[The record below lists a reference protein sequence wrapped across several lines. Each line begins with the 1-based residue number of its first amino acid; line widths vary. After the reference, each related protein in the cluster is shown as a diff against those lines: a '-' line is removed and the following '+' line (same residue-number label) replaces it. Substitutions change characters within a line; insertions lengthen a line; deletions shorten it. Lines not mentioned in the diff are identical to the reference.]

1 MMQFSVKNH
10 EVQTVKQQ
18 IKYIQFIKK
27 VKIKNKTHVKK
38 THPKKSLPSIKCHT
52 KKYAP
57 PFALPLNLP
66 YSEVSTGKK
75 TNAVRTAGK
84 MQCISIRDAVRH
96 YAFLFGNE
104 EKRKR
109 GIS

>member
-1 MMQFSVKNH
+1 MC
-10 EVQTVKQQ
+10 
-18 IKYIQFIKK
+18 
-27 VKIKNKTHVKK
+27 
-38 THPKKSLPSIKCHT
+38 PPS
-52 KKYAP
+52 
-57 PFALPLNLP
+57 ALPLNLP

-104 EKRKR
+104 EKRECVKSKR
-109 GIS
+109 SAQVHEHAVQYHKQCSTVVIC